1 MVVVYGV
8 GGTREIKGTVCERSI
23 AAELTDRLSAPGSM
37 TPSVEGDKKGI
48 EANVVF
54 IGLGDS
60 LRDEKALDKD
70 FGEGNLFVKDFDPLG
85 DDDDFDRLEED
96 IVCDDENFDADFLHS
111 IPQKST
117 NLPLSSGKMEE
128 QLQLLNENLSVATL
142 EYNIYNWLIHSTAP
156 SLTPAPDVPIVI
168 IGRIND
174 CDFGH
179 SRGREYEEDKRYDGK
194 LLKKLNINGALF
206 HYLQFLGFSV
216 RHCEHKRHFGI
227 KVYYCYGEIL
237 AMTIIQW
244 VSYKHEKS

>member
-117 NLPLSSGKMEE
+117 NLPLSKTGLT
-128 QLQLLNENLSVATL
+128 LQIRQNAK
-142 EYNIYNWLIHSTAP
+142 Y
-156 SLTPAPDVPIVI
+156 PI
-168 IGRIND
+168 
-174 CDFGH
+174 
-179 SRGREYEEDKRYDGK
+179 
-194 LLKKLNINGALF
+194 LF
-206 HYLQFLGFSV
+206 NTDMKIS
-216 RHCEHKRHFGI
+216 
-227 KVYYCYGEIL
+227 
-237 AMTIIQW
+237 
-244 VSYKHEKS
+244 